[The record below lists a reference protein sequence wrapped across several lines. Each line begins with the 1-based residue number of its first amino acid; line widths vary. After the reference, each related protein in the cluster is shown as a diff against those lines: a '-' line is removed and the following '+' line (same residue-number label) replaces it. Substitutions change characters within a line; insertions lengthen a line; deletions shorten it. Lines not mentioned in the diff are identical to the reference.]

1 MQKERKRINIV
12 DIIIILVILAVAAFF
27 GMKFFGGANRSIANP
42 GEITFTVLVEAV
54 PVESYEN
61 LKDTLPAKAIAN
73 GSYIDCEIKSVKAE
87 PCVVNKIEKTN
98 GNNPYVVTEIAP
110 SGEFVNLT
118 FTITATVNRDSILT
132 EVGTQEVRVGRSHIV
147 KTRQFEFTGTILT
160 VDRAE

>member
-27 GMKFFGGANRSIANP
+27 GMKFFGGAGKNIANP

-54 PVESYEN
+54 PAESYEN
-61 LKDTLPAKAIAN
+61 LKDTLPSKAIAG
-73 GSYIDCEIKSVKAE
+73 GSYIDCEIKSVTAE
-87 PCVVNKIEKTN
+87 LCIVNKIERTHM
-98 GNNPYVVTEIAP
+98 NNPYVITEVAP
-110 SGEFVNLT
+110 GGDYVNLT
-118 FTITATVNRDSILT
+118 FTITATVNLDSILT

-147 KTRQFEFTGTILT
+147 KTKHFEFTGTILT

>member
-12 DIIIILVILAVAAFF
+12 DIIIILIILAVAVFF
-27 GMKFFGGANRSIANP
+27 GMKFLGGEKRIANS

-61 LKDTLPAKAIAN
+61 LKDTLPSKTIA
-73 GSYIDCEIKSVKAE
+73 GGGYIDCEIKSVTAE
-87 PCVVNKIEKTN
+87 PCTVNKIERTHM
-98 GNNPYVVTEIAP
+98 NNPYVITELAP
-110 SGEFVNLT
+110 SGEFVNLN
-118 FTITATVNRDSILT
+118 FTITATVNLDSILT

-147 KTRQFEFTGTILT
+147 KTKHFEFTGTILT